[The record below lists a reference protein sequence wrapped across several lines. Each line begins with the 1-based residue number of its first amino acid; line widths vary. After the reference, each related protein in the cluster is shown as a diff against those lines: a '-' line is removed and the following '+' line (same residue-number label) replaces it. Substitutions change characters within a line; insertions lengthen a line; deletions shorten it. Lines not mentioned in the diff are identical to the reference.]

1 MRPKLQTPQ
10 GKRRQARLDSPQT
23 VLKHL
28 RSATLNPSNLVAKQH
43 RETKAAILSKTTE
56 TAALVSALVR
66 RDWRG
71 MVAPVD
77 VDVAVVGVVVAVVAV
92 VSEKALIRCV
102 CFCEPCCGRFPAV
115 LFRL

>member
-1 MRPKLQTPQ
+1 
-10 GKRRQARLDSPQT
+10 
-23 VLKHL
+23 
-28 RSATLNPSNLVAKQH
+28 
-43 RETKAAILSKTTE
+43 
-56 TAALVSALVR
+56 
-66 RDWRG
+66 